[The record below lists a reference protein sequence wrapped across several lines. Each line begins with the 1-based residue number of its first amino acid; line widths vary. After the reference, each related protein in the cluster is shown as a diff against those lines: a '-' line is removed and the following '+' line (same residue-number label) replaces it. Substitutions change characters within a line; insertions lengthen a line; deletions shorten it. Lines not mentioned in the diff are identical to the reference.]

1 MGKNMVAKGD
11 SVMIAIPDGGCSTGT
26 PILWG
31 AKVGVPD
38 NTYAASTSGNVTL
51 HLAGVF
57 SDLVKKEGD
66 TFAEGAVVYWDDTE
80 KELTS
85 TSSGNTLAGHAYV
98 AAGSSATTMTVRLVG

>member
-1 MGKNMVAKGD
+1 MGKNLVANGK

-51 HLAGVF
+51 HLEGVYEG
-57 SDLVKKEGD
+57 LAKKDGD
-66 TFAEGAVVYWDDTE
+66 TFAVGAVVYWDDTE

-98 AAGSSATTMTVRLVG
+98 AAGASAATMTVRLIG